1 MKRVLMLINLFIAA
15 GFGVFAQTLGLEQA
29 RTLGLANSRSLARY
43 ELSIRSS
50 ILDEKNQLYS
60 MLPSVSAGYSASVD
74 YLRNWEL
81 VNPVDTFTA
90 GASFSVT
97 QIIFQGGKSFI
108 QKAISAIAAESV
120 RIDALSE
127 YFNVLDSIDNA
138 YYAVLEA
145 SATLEAE
152 KLSLESAN
160 MALSI
165 ANIRRESGMIN
176 QGDYLK
182 ALSDAE
188 SRGNSVNQARR
199 NLSLTMTKFKIL
211 VGISGTV
218 ELEPVDFS
226 EYERILTRL
235 AAISD
240 EDASALYEEFLVK
253 VRTSNPAFVRST
265 LNSKMAEKSH
275 TLTIRDYA
283 PVISATIFGTGLSYS
298 AANGFSNSSS
308 GGVSISGRIPVDFWL
323 LNNKL
328 EKDKLALE
336 SAAMDFKNA
345 ELSLETEVQTDLLN
359 IFSQAGSVLS
369 SRRSLEYT
377 EKHYQFVLERYR
389 LSQSSVSD
397 LTDAS
402 ALYINSRNSQISGTY
417 SFLRSLS
424 RLRSLTALEDEKKLL
439 DMFLK
444 D

>member
-1 MKRVLMLINLFIAA
+1 MKRKLILFVLLITA
-15 GFGVFAQTLGLEQA
+15 GFAAFAQTINLEQA

-60 MLPSVSAGYSASVD
+60 MLPSVSAGVSASAD

-81 VNPVDTFTA
+81 INPVDTFSA

-97 QIIFQGGKSFI
+97 QVIFQGGKSFI
-108 QKAISAIAAESV
+108 QKAISAIAAESI

-145 SATLEAE
+145 SATIEAE

-165 ANIRRESGMIN
+165 ANIRRENGMIN

-188 SRGNSVNQARR
+188 LRGNSFNQARR

-211 VGISGTV
+211 AGITGTV

-226 EYERILTRL
+226 EYERILARL

-253 VRTSNPAFVRST
+253 VRASNPAFVKST

-369 SRRSLEYT
+369 ARRSLEYT
-377 EKHYQFVLERYR
+377 EKHYQFIMERYR
-389 LSQSSVSD
+389 LSQSSISD

-402 ALYINSRNSQISGTY
+402 SLYINSRNSQISGTY

-439 DMFLK
+439 DMLLK
-444 D
+444 